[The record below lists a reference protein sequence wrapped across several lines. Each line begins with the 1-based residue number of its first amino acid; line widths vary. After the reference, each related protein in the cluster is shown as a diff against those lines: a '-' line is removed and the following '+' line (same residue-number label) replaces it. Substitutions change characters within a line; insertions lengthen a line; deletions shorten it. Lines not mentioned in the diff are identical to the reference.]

1 MCSYPVNAYGDETI
15 FTCTIVVEVDFGLV
29 CFILLNGYSSMDTIR
44 VTQREMCGYV
54 GFTANY
60 STMHKDAT
68 RIKAMNEPRL
78 LTSSTH
84 AVLAIVYSAS
94 GWYIILL
101 KFPNDDHE

>member
-1 MCSYPVNAYGDETI
+1 
-15 FTCTIVVEVDFGLV
+15 
-29 CFILLNGYSSMDTIR
+29 
-44 VTQREMCGYV
+44 
-54 GFTANY
+54 
-60 STMHKDAT
+60 MHKDAT

-101 KFPNDDHE
+101 KFPNDDHEWPAEVQKMGELCVRHPSTNVIQQQ